1 VNLEV
6 LSDNSPSFDDLID
19 ERCDAFES
27 AWRSGQRPS
36 VVNFIGPQDAPFR
49 NRLFRELL
57 LVELECRR
65 ELGEQPTQEHYL
77 REYPEFAAQVD
88 SVSLRSGPALFST
101 TPENGPGAFQ
111 NVDCQPG
118 RRIDHFELLERLG
131 EGAMGQAWKA
141 WDTRLRRN
149 VTIKLPH
156 NHCLA
161 ENELR
166 RFLRESEA
174 VAKLSHPQLSSI
186 HEVRTIGNTFYIV
199 AKYVEG
205 VNLRDF
211 VNGRQLSYHAI
222 ADLCAKTG
230 DALQHAHDAGV
241 VHRDLKPANIIVGP
255 DGLPHIIDFG
265 LAKIDSADHGLTING
280 ELLGTPAY
288 MSPELARGHGD
299 KADSRTDI
307 YSLGVILYE
316 LLTGRCP
323 FKGSGGEVVSQI
335 LACDPAPPRGLRST
349 IPRDLETICLK
360 AIEKD
365 PESRYATAH
374 DMSEDLRRF
383 SAGLPIRAR
392 RVTVPEKCWRW
403 ICRHPAIATSI
414 ALIMVA
420 IVAAAT
426 TISSLHERNRRLQGY
441 RPVRVTTSPSGARV
455 AFVPIDPRTN
465 EPSSDPADVIRI
477 SEATPFVTSL
487 KSGKYLVEAVL
498 PGSDKPDFVEVYRTV
513 GDSSRLSNSDARLNK
528 EAGIAPDAYGLPGIP
543 IRPQSELIKKM
554 VAIPID
560 EPLRKSNPLLPAILY
575 VDAQQMTPAKG
586 AKESAANRRWMKMT
600 ADGNPFFNYGIAS
613 AWAERIQKRL
623 PSAAEYEAIVTVV
636 ERGEARFVETGA
648 LATMD
653 DLFDDF
659 PEFSTTVKT
668 IESKAGNSIQN
679 HFRDMHVLKG
689 FKDLSSISGL
699 YPWVDGTVLV
709 GPDSKSPKVSIRGV
723 RSATPRFVK
732 P

>member
-36 VVNFIGPQDAPFR
+36 VVNFIGPQDAPIR

-101 TPENGPGAFQ
+101 SPENGPGAFQ
-111 NVDCQPG
+111 NVNCQPG

-141 WDTRLRRN
+141 WDTRLQRN

-156 NHCLA
+156 SHCLA

-199 AKYVEG
+199 AKYVDG

-230 DALQHAHDAGV
+230 DALQHVHDAGV
-241 VHRDLKPANIIVGP
+241 VHRDLKPANIIVDP

-265 LAKIDSADHGLTING
+265 LAKIESADQDLTMNG

-288 MSPELARGHGD
+288 MSPELAGGHGD
-299 KADSRTDI
+299 KAGSRTDI

-316 LLTGRCP
+316 LLAGRCP

-335 LACDPAPPRGLRST
+335 LACDPAPPRSLRST
-349 IPRDLETICLK
+349 IPHDLETVCLK

-365 PESRYATAH
+365 PESRYATAR
-374 DMSEDLRRF
+374 DMSEDLRRY

-392 RVTVPEKCWRW
+392 RVAVPEKCWRW
-403 ICRHPAIATSI
+403 ICRHPAITASI
-414 ALIMVA
+414 ALVVITVVVA
-420 IVAAAT
+420 GA

-441 RPVRVTTSPSGARV
+441 RPVRVTTSPSGAHV

-465 EPSSDPADVIRI
+465 EPSSDPADVIRL
-477 SEATPFVTSL
+477 SETTPLVTSL
-487 KSGKYLVEAVL
+487 KSGKYFVEAVL
-498 PGSDKPDFVEVYRTV
+498 PGSDSSDFAEVYRTV
-513 GDSSRLSNSDARLNK
+513 VGSERLATSTVQTNEVLGLPPDTCHLSN
-528 EAGIAPDAYGLPGIP
+528 IV
-543 IRPQSELIKKM
+543 IRSQGNMIKQM
-554 VAIPID
+554 VAISID
-560 EPLRKSNPLLPAILY
+560 ETLRKSNATLPKVLY
-575 VDAQQMTPAKG
+575 VDPQQITPADGAQGKG
-586 AKESAANRRWMKMT
+586 AIGKRIGMT
-600 ADGNPFFNYGIAS
+600 ADGTPFFRYAIATD
-613 AWAERIQKRL
+613 WAESIQKRL
-623 PSAAEYEAIVTVV
+623 PSAAEYEAIIAAV

-648 LATMD
+648 PARMD

-668 IESKAGNSIQN
+668 IDSMGGNRVRN
-679 HFRDMHVLKG
+679 FRDMHVLKG
-689 FKDLSSISGL
+689 FKHLTTFSEL
-699 YPWVDGTVLV
+699 YPWPDGTVLV

-723 RSATPRFVK
+723 RSGTPRFVK